1 MRVDRYAL
9 KGEVQ
14 QFAVSTTA
22 VEEYDLTV
30 DDALA
35 RLMHRMATTISK
47 RKNHSVESVMVYPSF
62 LPTDELG
69 STTLWSGSILWQKDV
84 NP

>member
-1 MRVDRYAL
+1 MRVDRWEL
-9 KGEVQ
+9 KGDIQ

-30 DDALA
+30 NDALA

-47 RKNHSVESVMVYPSF
+47 RKNHSAEAVTVYPSF
-62 LPTDELG
+62 LETDEAG
-69 STTLWSGSILWQKDV
+69 SRTLWSGSILWQRDV